1 MLVMSE
7 EKSVLSLMS
16 LLSIATL
23 LLHPTSCQGE
33 DGRPITGGLDS
44 LFNEIGFSP
53 WCVSEALSRCENS
66 KITSSLQDLQKE
78 VKSMQKS
85 IEEQNRSEK
94 RPRNCAD
101 LLKQGDLESGVRT
114 VFPFGCCEGRPVSVW
129 CDQTTDGGGWT
140 LIQHREDLPQRENFF
155 RNWVEYQLGFG
166 NVTKEFWL
174 GLEPIHALVSETLM
188 EIRIELNDFDGNRRW
203 AKYDYFYIGNS
214 ADKYRLDFGEYSGDA
229 GDSFARQKGS
239 KFSTKDQ
246 DNDTWGKNCAQK
258 FKGAWWY
265 KDCHNSNL
273 NGYQYEGHHDSFADG
288 INWK

>member
-1 MLVMSE
+1 MLGWNILV
-7 EKSVLSLMS
+7 
-16 LLSIATL
+16 SIATL
-23 LLHPTSCQGE
+23 LSLSHLPLCHGE
-33 DGRPITGGLDS
+33 SGGPIAGRLDS

-53 WCVSEALSRCENS
+53 SCVSEALSRCENS
-66 KITSSLQDLQKE
+66 KISSSLRDLQKQ

-85 IEEQNRSEK
+85 IEEQSRTGS

-114 VFPFGCCEGRPVSVW
+114 VFPFSCCEERSVSVW

-188 EIRIELNDFDGNRRW
+188 EIRIELKDFEGNRRW
-203 AKYDYFYIGNS
+203 AKYNYFYIGNS
-214 ADKYRLDFGEYSGDA
+214 ADKYRLDLGEYSGDA
-229 GDSFARQKGS
+229 GDSFSPQKGS

-246 DNDTWGKNCAQK
+246 DNDPRHQRCSEKYET
-258 FKGAWWY
+258 AWWY
-265 KDCHNSNL
+265 VSCQSSNL
-273 NGYQYEGHHDSFADG
+273 NGYQYEGHHDSIADG
-288 INWK
+288 INW

>member
-1 MLVMSE
+1 
-7 EKSVLSLMS
+7 
-16 LLSIATL
+16 
-23 LLHPTSCQGE
+23 
-33 DGRPITGGLDS
+33 
-44 LFNEIGFSP
+44 
-53 WCVSEALSRCENS
+53 
-66 KITSSLQDLQKE
+66 
-78 VKSMQKS
+78 MQKS
-85 IEEQNRSEK
+85 IEKQSRSER

-114 VFPFGCCEGRPVSVW
+114 VFPFSCCEGRQVSVW

-140 LIQHREDLPQRENFF
+140 LFQHREDLPQRENFF

-188 EIRIELNDFDGNRRW
+188 ELRIELKDFEGENRW

-214 ADKYRLDFGEYSGDA
+214 GDKYRLDLGEYSGDA
-229 GDSFARQKGS
+229 GDSFSRHKGS

-246 DNDTWGKNCAQK
+246 DNDTWSKNCAEM

-265 KDCHNSNL
+265 EACQDSNL
-273 NGYQYEGHHDSFADG
+273 NGHQCERYESSQGEC
-288 INWK
+288 IYWKDFRHFNYSLKETSMSIRPALLSYEN